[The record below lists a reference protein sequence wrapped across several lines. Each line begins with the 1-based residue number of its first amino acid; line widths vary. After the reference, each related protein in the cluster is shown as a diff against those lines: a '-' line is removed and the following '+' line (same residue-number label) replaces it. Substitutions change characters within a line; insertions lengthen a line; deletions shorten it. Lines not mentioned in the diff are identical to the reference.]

1 MSEDLKEN
9 SHNIYIGNLN
19 REMKTIKKTNRH
31 FWKKK
36 YNIWNENFPEK
47 EFEKIMIKVPQIW

>member
-19 REMKTIKKTNRH
+19 REMKTIKKNKQT
-31 FWKKK
+31 FLK
-36 YNIWNENFPEK
+36 
-47 EFEKIMIKVPQIW
+47 EKI